1 MPKIVPRETIMMVF
15 DRIPLY
21 DPSKPMTTKHV
32 ANFFGFSTRYVYEL
46 VEAKKLP
53 ATKIGNRL
61 FFNPRTIYEMAGMS
75 DYLPQDYELV

>member
-21 DPSKPMTTKHV
+21 DPSKPMNALQV
-32 ANFFGFSTRYVYEL
+32 ADFLGFTPRYVYQL
-46 VEAKKLP
+46 VDEKKIP

-61 FFNPRTIYEMAGMS
+61 FFNPKTIYELAGMS
-75 DYLPQDYELV
+75 DYLPQEFELV